1 MVGHRRQEANKTK
14 PRPTSPLGASRSAR
28 IRHSRGPSRRL
39 SPEASC
45 SRRCVR
51 LPTFMYFSDAPLLAC
66 ASGLSRRLCRLGIF
80 RAGLAR
86 QPGSPGSII
95 AGTGRPDLSWATG
108 SPEAACRDEAALALH
123 ALPLPAIEVV
133 RARIVEGYA
142 LNTPEFRAE
151 NPAPPHSPL
160 PRPRPRLAA
169 TWHQA
174 ARRCVTRGSRW

>member
-108 SPEAACRDEAALALH
+108 SQKPLAGTRQRWRCMPFHCQPSRLSERALLRGM
-123 ALPLPAIEVV
+123 PLTPLSSEQKVQLRRTHLCLV
-133 RARIVEGYA
+133 RGHDLQRRGIK
-142 LNTPEFRAE
+142 
-151 NPAPPHSPL
+151 
-160 PRPRPRLAA
+160 RLVGA
-169 TWHQA
+169 
-174 ARRCVTRGSRW
+174 